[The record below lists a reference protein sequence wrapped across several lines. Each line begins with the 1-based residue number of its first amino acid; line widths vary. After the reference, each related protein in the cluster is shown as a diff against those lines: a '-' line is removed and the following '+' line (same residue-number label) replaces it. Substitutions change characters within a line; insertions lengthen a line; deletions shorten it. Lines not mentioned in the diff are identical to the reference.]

1 MEKINDMKRYGL
13 SEAFTVYSEGF
24 KDLTVSRVI
33 SQQKGLYR
41 LISEVSEINKKN
53 PKPELIAEIAESL

>member
-1 MEKINDMKRYGL
+1 MIWYWAIPGAHSSFVKQFKAAAAEKN
-13 SEAFTVYSEGF
+13 
-24 KDLTVSRVI
+24 VS
-33 SQQKGLYR
+33 LYR

>member
-41 LISEVSEINKKN
+41 LISEYG
-53 PKPELIAEIAESL
+53 